1 MLRAAVPRATQLL
14 KSLRPQ
20 VEALWGAINQRG
32 ILLPAVFVFLWQV
45 CLVTHFVSN
54 ITLI

>member
-1 MLRAAVPRATQLL
+1 MPRGAQLLDSLRA
-14 KSLRPQ
+14 Q

-45 CLVTHFVSN
+45 LRSVSEP
-54 ITLI
+54 